1 MREIRKEYTQVHQAL
16 EEVKSTGYGIILPDA
31 QELRLEEPQIV
42 RQNGKYT
49 VKLRAAAPAI
59 HMIRTQIESEVTP
72 AIDGDG
78 ASEEILGF
86 LLQGFDGD
94 INRIW
99 ESNIFGR
106 SLNDLAEDSIIGR
119 IRSLPENVKR
129 RLRDTLERLI
139 NEGGSGLICILL

>member
-1 MREIRKEYTQVHQAL
+1 M
-16 EEVKSTGYGIILPDA
+16 
-31 QELRLEEPQIV
+31 
-42 RQNGKYT
+42 
-49 VKLRAAAPAI
+49 KLRAEAPAI
-59 HMIRTQIESEVTP
+59 HLIRTQIESEVNP

-106 SLNDLAEDSIIGR
+106 SLNDLAEDSITGR
-119 IRSLPENVKR
+119 IRALPENVKR

-139 NEGGSGLICILL
+139 NEGGSSLICILL